1 MGFKKEVREFMA
13 KQNSTGDLVK
23 HLTKLNQDL
32 MDRLMA
38 RDFSELKTY
47 SPDYTDDLDKEPEYD
62 ATKDETA
69 AGAIIE

>member
-13 KQNSTGDLVK
+13 KQNSQGDLVK
-23 HLTKLNQDL
+23 HLIKLNQDL

-47 SPDYTDDLDKEPEYD
+47 SPDLLDGLVKEPEYD
-62 ATKDETA
+62 ATEDETA
-69 AGAIIE
+69 AGEIIE